1 VASSKWGK
9 DGYRGTLM
17 GVTHLDLINWTN
29 RLKLLVANVIGQPR
43 NFVASA
49 FYLSI
54 ADMLAREGL

>member
-1 VASSKWGK
+1 
-9 DGYRGTLM
+9 M

-29 RLKLLVANVIGQPR
+29 RLKLLVANVSGQPR

-54 ADMLAREGL
+54 ADMLAKEGL